1 MVPSSFRFV
10 MMNANTGTLHYSK
23 SLHMTPRKQKQ
34 KKFSDR
40 ILAETRHAMSTAK
53 RLHRNIL
60 RRFTSLSEK
69 KKDALLLLVLL
80 FISILLRFPA
90 LDHPNEPIFDERI
103 YSAFTLLSAGGNV
116 YFDIHPPLARIMMTE
131 IFLTQDLSPYT
142 LAYTRAVAETKTF
155 LDFPYIPLRTA
166 TAALGVII
174 PLVIFALARAL
185 GTSRT
190 IAGLIG
196 LFVALEPALI
206 VYSRTILP
214 DSLMILLEFTALL
227 VTIFALRQKTRT
239 ARYSL
244 VILTGILIGAAVSI
258 KWVALGM
265 FGVIGLFFLSE
276 RKIGEAI
283 SVGVVAILIY
293 FLSFFFFLDYFPK
306 GGAVDP
312 VLDTYRFSYVESLSL
327 PKDAGIIEKLI
338 FTGELH
344 RAIWQANTDP
354 NASAFLPEAPHPLS
368 WSVAK
373 AQLFTWLPDD
383 RPAQII
389 FRGNAFLWNIALLCF
404 IFNILWIG
412 TLSVMRKKWSI
423 GRNET
428 LLIIGYLANYV
439 PFFFIERSMF
449 LYHYFTALLFLF
461 LILPYAGP
469 RLLRCLILLTK
480 DRSLPRVLFIL
491 SIIFI
496 IATSLSMLPT
506 IYGT

>member
-1 MVPSSFRFV
+1 
-10 MMNANTGTLHYSK
+10 
-23 SLHMTPRKQKQ
+23 MTTHK

-40 ILAETRHAMSTAK
+40 ILARIRH
-53 RLHRNIL
+53 
-60 RRFTSLSEK
+60 SLSTGKHFARHTLQHSPPFSER
-69 KKDALLLLVLL
+69 KKDLLLILALLLV
-80 FISILLRFPA
+80 SILLRFPA

-142 LAYTRAVAETKTF
+142 LAFTRTVAETKTF
-155 LDFPYIPLRTA
+155 LDFPYVPLRTG
-166 TAALGVII
+166 TAILGILI
-174 PLVIFALARAL
+174 PLVLFALARAL
-185 GTSRT
+185 GSSRMV
-190 IAGLIG
+190 AGLIG
-196 LFVALEPALI
+196 FFVALEPALI

-214 DSLMILLEFTALL
+214 DSLMILLEFSALL
-227 VTIFALRQKTRT
+227 VAVLALREKKKTV
-239 ARYSL
+239 RYLL
-244 VILTGILIGAAVSI
+244 VILAGILIGAAVSV

-265 FGVIGLFFLSE
+265 LGVIGLFFLSE
-276 RKIGEAI
+276 RKIGEA
-283 SVGVVAILIY
+283 VAIGVITIFIY
-293 FLSFFFFLDYFPK
+293 FLSFFYFLDYFPK
-306 GGAVDP
+306 GGPVDP

-327 PKDAGIIEKLI
+327 PRDAGVYEKIL
-338 FTGELH
+338 FVGDLH
-344 RAIWQANTDP
+344 RAIWEANTDP
-354 NASAFLPEAPHPLS
+354 NASAFLPKAPHPLS
-368 WSVAK
+368 WSIAK

-412 TLSVMRKKWSI
+412 AVVMIQKKWPI

-428 LLIIGYLANYV
+428 LLIVGYLANYV
-439 PFFFIERSMF
+439 PFFLIDRSMF

-461 LILPYAGP
+461 LLLPYAAP
-469 RLLRCLILLTK
+469 RLLRCLTLLTK
-480 DRSLPRVLFIL
+480 DRLLPRVLFIL

-506 IYGT
+506 IYGI

>member
-1 MVPSSFRFV
+1 
-10 MMNANTGTLHYSK
+10 MMNTNTGTLHYSK
-23 SLHMTPRKQKQ
+23 SLYMTTHK
-34 KKFSDR
+34 KKFSDHL
-40 ILAETRHAMSTAK
+40 LAGVRRTMSRLKHLRHDVLRNLPTLSQK
-53 RLHRNIL
+53 QKNIL
-60 RRFTSLSEK
+60 LIL
-69 KKDALLLLVLL
+69 ALLLV
-80 FISILLRFPA
+80 SILLRFPA
-90 LDHPNEPIFDERI
+90 LNHPDEPIFDERI

-131 IFLTQDLSPYT
+131 IFLTQDLSPYA
-142 LAYTRAVAETKTF
+142 LAFTRAVAETKTF

-166 TAALGVII
+166 TAILGAII
-174 PLVIFALARAL
+174 PLVLFALARTL
-185 GTSRT
+185 GASRT
-190 IAGLIG
+190 VAGLIG

-214 DSLMILLEFTALL
+214 DSLMILLEFSALL
-227 VTIFALRQKTRT
+227 VTILALRQKEKKK
-239 ARYSL
+239 RYIL
-244 VILTGILIGAAVSI
+244 VALAGLLIGAAVSI

-265 FGVIGLFFLSE
+265 LGVIGLFFLSE
-276 RKIGEAI
+276 RKIGAAI
-283 SVGVVAILIY
+283 TIGVITILVY
-293 FLSFFFFLDYFPK
+293 FSSFFYFLDYFPK
-306 GGAVDP
+306 GGPIDP

-327 PKDAGIIEKLI
+327 PKDAGMIEKTI
-338 FTGELH
+338 FTNELH

-354 NASAFLPEAPHPLS
+354 NASAFLPKTPHPLS

-389 FRGNAFLWNIALLCF
+389 FRGNAFLWNIALFCF

-412 TLSVMRKKWSI
+412 ALAVIKKKWPV

-428 LLIIGYLANYV
+428 LLIVGYLANYI
-439 PFFFIERSMF
+439 PFFFIDRSMF

-461 LILPYAGP
+461 LLLPYAAP

-480 DRSLPRVLFIL
+480 DRLLPRVLFIL

-496 IATSLSMLPT
+496 ILTSLSMLPT
-506 IYGT
+506 IYGI